1 MAKKI
6 YLKVSK
12 SGSKRL
18 QMAPNGCKR
27 LQMAINGSKWLQKC
41 LTIKTYYKVPN
52 IAMTIKKK
60 SGKYGLNKPKSAKR
74 CKQKYAKKC

>member
-1 MAKKI
+1 MAQ
-6 YLKVSK
+6 
-12 SGSKRL
+12 SGSKSVKPL
-18 QMAPNGCKR
+18 KH
-27 LQMAINGSKWLQKC
+27 
-41 LTIKTYYKVPN
+41 IKKVPN